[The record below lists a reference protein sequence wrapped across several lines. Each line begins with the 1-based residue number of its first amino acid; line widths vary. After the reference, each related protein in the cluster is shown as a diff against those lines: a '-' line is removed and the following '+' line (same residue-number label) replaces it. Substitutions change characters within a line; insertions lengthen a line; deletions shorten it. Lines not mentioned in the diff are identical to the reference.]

1 MAAVKLEQY
10 LASILDS
17 TKSDTNEVKI
27 KPKNINFDL
36 FRVFLE
42 NRNTGVH
49 RYQTTASTILYE
61 ARGSVK
67 ARINDQN
74 FLLKAGNIVFLQ
86 RKSNYEILQQGEN
99 DILVKLEFNRNF
111 KMLDFLGNYSVM
123 DSREKKVFKAITDAY
138 NQKRLLFLNGTALSI
153 SANVLK
159 KVIDEYLNQDLYT
172 RQVILAELNLLLIVA
187 VRNQDLATAPVTNH
201 QFVQTDL
208 ENYIDAH
215 FTDITLNDTAKHFGF
230 NPNYFSSLVKQKTGK
245 SFVEHV
251 DERRMQEAR
260 NLLARPDISVKEII
274 ARVGYSGKSFFYKK
288 FSEYYHET
296 PVQMR
301 AELFRQANIN
311 LK

>member
-153 SANVLK
+153 SANALK

-172 RQVILAELNLLLIVA
+172 RQVILAELNLLLIAA
-187 VRNQDLATAPVTNH
+187 VRNQDLAIAPVTNH

-230 NPNYFSSLVKQKTGK
+230 NPNYLSDHLKNETGLSFIKLVQLQRVNVAAKYLKYTK
-245 SFVEHV
+245 VSIE
-251 DERRMQEAR
+251 
-260 NLLARPDISVKEII
+260 KI
-274 ARVGYSGKSFFYKK
+274 ATRVGYENASYFYKIFK
-288 FSEYYHET
+288 HYFGISPAKYRSNT
-296 PVQMR
+296 R
-301 AELFRQANIN
+301 
-311 LK
+311 